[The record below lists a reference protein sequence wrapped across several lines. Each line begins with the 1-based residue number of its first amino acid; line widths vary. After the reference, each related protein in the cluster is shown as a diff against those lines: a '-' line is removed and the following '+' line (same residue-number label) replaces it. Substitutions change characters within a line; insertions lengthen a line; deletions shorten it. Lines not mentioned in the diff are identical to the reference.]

1 MGKKNLVRSLFLFI
15 AVSSISGCYFST
27 KVGNNPPQIDTIS
40 QHGESRNDKNQE
52 YLALIGENYIY
63 IFPDTTMLKAL
74 NMPSVND
81 DVIIFDLTIRAS
93 KKSKQLLRPETCLTL
108 VTKAFNQPN
117 KQYESLGFKPTEFVR
132 TDKGIKT
139 NLVYYSTN
147 KSYGQEEWHKET
159 MKMEKADSTHLSQL
173 QNVQRLKQ
181 SKLPKVNFDKR
192 NNGAAIAGAFLLD
205 TISLPVQI
213 ITGPNLPK

>member
-93 KKSKQLLRPETCLTL
+93 KKSKQLL
-108 VTKAFNQPN
+108 
-117 KQYESLGFKPTEFVR
+117 
-132 TDKGIKT
+132 T
-139 NLVYYSTN
+139 NLTKSERRHTN
-147 KSYGQEEWHKET
+147 TEI
-159 MKMEKADSTHLSQL
+159 
-173 QNVQRLKQ
+173 
-181 SKLPKVNFDKR
+181 R
-192 NNGAAIAGAFLLD
+192 N
-205 TISLPVQI
+205 
-213 ITGPNLPK
+213 